1 MHRVVRTRENKKK
14 NSEDSTTNAGGFA
27 RGLLRRRLLDGKIY
41 HVSTCALG
49 VPFPQ
54 NQLWQLIILIDILQD
69 ILMMIINGTLIRNVE
84 SMVIVYAKHI
94 GHCLYKKNFKI
105 KLLRKMHSLG

>member
-54 NQLWQLIILIDILQD
+54 NQLWQLIILKNIYFSV
-69 ILMMIINGTLIRNVE
+69 MMQFPIFYGPEPLSTSGPRFHTL
-84 SMVIVYAKHI
+84 
-94 GHCLYKKNFKI
+94 
-105 KLLRKMHSLG
+105 